1 MAGVGQIQNLKIH
14 KCERKGKEY
23 TARPDGILGRA
34 FLTKKTMN
42 KQELQS
48 AKAFINAGRVNR
60 ATSKRALEILRQ
72 SNCGI
77 SRVAVYRFL
86 NNEGAMSK
94 YQSEIIAAYNQ
105 AINERMDNP
114 GRNKI
119 EKERTIQAAKRLLAM
134 AG

>member
-1 MAGVGQIQNLKIH
+1 MAGVGQIQSFKIH
-14 KCERKGKEY
+14 KCEEENQFSPRL
-23 TARPDGILGRA
+23 DGILNRA
-34 FLTKKTMN
+34 FLTNKTMN
-42 KQELQS
+42 KQELEG

-105 AINERMDNP
+105 AINERMENP
-114 GRNKI
+114 GRNKQ
-119 EKERTIQAAKRLLAM
+119 EQERTINAAKRLLAM

>member
-1 MAGVGQIQNLKIH
+1 MAGVGQIQSFKIH
-14 KCERKGKEY
+14 KCEEENQFS
-23 TARPDGILGRA
+23 ARLDARLNRA
-34 FLTKKTMN
+34 FLTNKTMT
-42 KQELQS
+42 KGELQS

-60 ATSKRALEILRQ
+60 ATSKRALEILRN

-86 NNEGAMSK
+86 NNPGATSK
-94 YQSEIIAAYNQ
+94 YQSQIIAAYTQ

-114 GRNKI
+114 GRNKQ
-119 EKERTIQAAKRLLAM
+119 EQERTINAAKRLLAM